1 MLERMSTQPLLT
13 LKDISKKFQ
22 IKGSKNSIRA
32 VDGVSLSINPGET
45 LGIVGESGSGKST
58 LGRLALRLIEPTTGE
73 IEFDGKKISALGST
87 ELRHARREMQMIFQ
101 DPFASLD
108 PRMNVES
115 TIREPLDIHNIG
127 TKSERSEL
135 VRKTITQVGMTED
148 ALTRFPHEF
157 SGGQRQRISIA
168 RAIITRPKLIVADE
182 PVSALDASIQSQI
195 LNLLLELRR
204 ELNLTYVFI
213 SHDLSVIE
221 HIADKVAVMYL
232 GKIVEFASV
241 EEIFSNP
248 QHPYTKALISA
259 VPQINPEHR
268 TDRVVLTG
276 DIPSPSSQP
285 SGCHFHP
292 RCPIAQ
298 QQCTDVEPVLRNIN
312 SVTHQVSCHLAT
324 GGDLR

>member
-1 MLERMSTQPLLT
+1 MNTQPLLV

-73 IEFDGKKISALGST
+73 IEFDGKKISELGST
-87 ELRHARREMQMIFQ
+87 ELRHSRREMQMIFQ
-101 DPFASLD
+101 DPFGSLD

-115 TIREPLDIHNIG
+115 IIREPLDIHNIG

-148 ALTRFPHEF
+148 ALSRFPHEF

-182 PVSALDASIQSQI
+182 PVSALDVSIQSQI
-195 LNLLLELRR
+195 LNLLLQLRR

-324 GGDLR
+324 GGDK

>member
-1 MLERMSTQPLLT
+1 
-13 LKDISKKFQ
+13 
-22 IKGSKNSIRA
+22 
-32 VDGVSLSINPGET
+32 
-45 LGIVGESGSGKST
+45 
-58 LGRLALRLIEPTTGE
+58 
-73 IEFDGKKISALGST
+73 
-87 ELRHARREMQMIFQ
+87 
-101 DPFASLD
+101 
-108 PRMNVES
+108 
-115 TIREPLDIHNIG
+115 
-127 TKSERSEL
+127 
-135 VRKTITQVGMTED
+135 
-148 ALTRFPHEF
+148 
-157 SGGQRQRISIA
+157 
-168 RAIITRPKLIVADE
+168 
-182 PVSALDASIQSQI
+182 
-195 LNLLLELRR
+195 
-204 ELNLTYVFI
+204 
-213 SHDLSVIE
+213 
-221 HIADKVAVMYL
+221 AVMYL